1 MSGNEPGLGE
11 QALSKLAEVGIKSQL
26 DEVDE
31 LNIDI
36 RTEAG
41 KVLQGEV
48 DSVTIKGKGMVVQQ
62 DLRMETLEVNT
73 DTVAID
79 PLSVVFGNIELT
91 QPTSANARIVLTET
105 DLNRA
110 LSSEYLRKKL
120 GLIKLQHEGKPVT
133 VDIQQIKLGLPGDE
147 KISIDADFL
156 VLETADRKQVGAIC
170 SPRLNQ
176 TEQRIELEILS
187 ATGQGLTP
195 ELATAIF
202 DQVTSLLDLKN
213 FELPGMSLYLREFE
227 VQTKQI
233 ILCADTQIDQIPSS

>member
-1 MSGNEPGLGE
+1 MVNNEPGLGE

-36 RTEAG
+36 RTNPS
-41 KVLQGEV
+41 KVIQGEV
-48 DSVTIKGKGMVVQQ
+48 DSVTIEGKGMVVQQ
-62 DLRMETLEVNT
+62 DLRMETLEVRT

-91 QPTSANARIVLTET
+91 QPTSANARIVLTES

-110 LSSEYLRKKL
+110 LSSDFLRKKL
-120 GLIKLQHEGKPVT
+120 GLIKLQYEGKPVT
-133 VDIQQIKLGLPGDE
+133 VDIQHIELGLPGDQT
-147 KISIDADFL
+147 ISINAEFL
-156 VLETADRKQVGAIC
+156 VLETADHKRVTAVC
-170 SPRLNQ
+170 SPKLNKD
-176 TEQRIELEILS
+176 EQRIELEILS

-227 VQTKQI
+227 VQQGQI
-233 ILCADTQIDQIPSS
+233 ILCADTQIEQIPSS